1 MFKVMGG
8 VSAMFKVMARGGGV
22 GASAMFKPMR
32 GVSHVQGDGRG
43 VRGVSH
49 VQGDGVRRSV
59 MLKVMPRRVRGVSHV
74 QGDGRG

>member
-8 VSAMFKVMARGGGV
+8 GLGVSAMLNVMT
-22 GASAMFKPMR
+22 
-32 GVSHVQGDGRG
+32 RG

-49 VQGDGVRRSV
+49 VQGDGRGLRGVSHVQGDGRV
-59 MLKVMPRRVRGVSHV
+59 VRGVSHV

>member
-8 VSAMFKVMARGGGV
+8 GL
-22 GASAMFKPMR
+22 R

-49 VQGDGVRRSV
+49 VQS
-59 MLKVMPRRVRGVSHV
+59 
-74 QGDGRG
+74 DGRG